1 MGSSSKRHTTGPMSG
16 PERRATA
23 GLAGIFGLRMLG
35 LFLIMP
41 VFTLYADELAGAT
54 PLLIGL
60 AIGAYG
66 LTQALLQIP
75 MGVLSDRWGR
85 RPVILAGLAV
95 FAVGSVVAAL
105 STGIWG
111 VIGGRA
117 LQGAGAIAAAV
128 MALAADNT
136 REQQRT
142 KSMAIIGISVGLAFM
157 LALIV
162 APAVAGAFGLSG
174 VFWLTAALAALAVV
188 LLLAVVPRPAGRSHD
203 RDIRPGSVR
212 AVLRDRDLL
221 RLDASVLLLH
231 LIMTAQ
237 FVVLPVVIS
246 EAAGLAPAAHWR
258 LYVPVMV
265 VSALLM
271 FPAIGVGEAKRVMH
285 RLVLVAVAVLI
296 AGEVALADMGL
307 VGPWPLAA
315 ALVVYFT
322 AFNVLE
328 ASLPSLVSR
337 FAPEAAR
344 GAALGVFSTAQFA
357 GAFLGGVIGGAVYGS
372 HGPEGV
378 FLTCAGVGVLWLVL
392 ARGLRPPAVAGAAQ
406 GEGV

>member
-1 MGSSSKRHTTGPMSG
+1 MSG